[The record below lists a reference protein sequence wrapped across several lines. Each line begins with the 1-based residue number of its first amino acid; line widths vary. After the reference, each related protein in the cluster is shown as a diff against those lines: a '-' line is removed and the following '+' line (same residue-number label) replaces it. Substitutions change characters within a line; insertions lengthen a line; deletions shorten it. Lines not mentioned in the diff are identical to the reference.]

1 MKIYEILSEG
11 PTDDVGDV
19 AQLSVNNVASGYD
32 KVNKLL
38 SPGQWFKSKNVDIGK
53 GGDGAKTSAPTKQA
67 PTKQA
72 PTHLN
77 KQSLVNAATGKQLYR
92 DDVVRLKNLAAQ
104 YDQGT
109 AEAQALQA
117 AYSLQQLSKD
127 QQQILLNISKK
138 Y

>member
-11 PTDDVGDV
+11 PTDDVGDI

-38 SPGQWFKSKNVDIGK
+38 SPGQWFRSKNVDIGK
-53 GGDGAKTSAPTKQA
+53 GGDGAKTSA